1 MSVIRSMQKEDLPS
15 VAGLEE
21 QCFTVPWPE
30 NLLSQCLDSPLD
42 QVWVLEEEGGIA
54 GYCNLRIVAG
64 EGELMRIAVHPAKR
78 GRGYARELM
87 EELEKHASE
96 NGAQSLSLEVRASNL
111 PAIRLYKSYGYE
123 IKAVRKGI
131 THTRLRM
138 HISCSIAVIEEITT

>member
-78 GRGYARELM
+78 GRGVRQ
-87 EELEKHASE
+87 
-96 NGAQSLSLEVRASNL
+96 GAD
-111 PAIRLYKSYGYE
+111 GGTG
-123 IKAVRKGI
+123 KA
-131 THTRLRM
+131 
-138 HISCSIAVIEEITT
+138 CQ

>member
-54 GYCNLRIVAG
+54 GYCNLASLRERENLCGLPYILQKGAG
-64 EGELMRIAVHPAKR
+64 GTP
-78 GRGYARELM
+78 G
-87 EELEKHASE
+87 S
-96 NGAQSLSLEVRASNL
+96 
-111 PAIRLYKSYGYE
+111 
-123 IKAVRKGI
+123 
-131 THTRLRM
+131 
-138 HISCSIAVIEEITT
+138 